1 MDKIKS
7 SYEIAMERAK
17 KLSEEDEMSEK
28 ESRDIEIREELK
40 PLMSK
45 YFKEKID
52 AEELW
57 QELKDKDDN
66 YLAKAQ
72 ELIVESLGLRTSDEI
87 FEKRKEGLLAIEN
100 LKEDPNSSI
109 IEQILS
115 KLNQVENRYQQKREQ
130 MEEQFKE
137 RMEQQ
142 AEMQM
147 KPVQT
152 EDGKTV
158 MKLDSGV
165 DKKAQ
170 QQMKQQLSQLEE
182 QSEQMFNSL
191 VEDLKNN
198 L

>member
-1 MDKIKS
+1 MI
-7 SYEIAMERAK
+7 I
-17 KLSEEDEMSEK
+17 
-28 ESRDIEIREELK
+28 
-40 PLMSK
+40 
-45 YFKEKID
+45 
-52 AEELW
+52 
-57 QELKDKDDN
+57 
-66 YLAKAQ
+66 
-72 ELIVESLGLRTSDEI
+72 ESLGLRTSDEI
-87 FEKRKEGLLAIEN
+87 FSKRKEGILAIEN
-100 LKEDPNSSI
+100 LKNTPNSSV
-109 IEQILS
+109 IEQILD
-115 KLNQVENRYQQKREQ
+115 KMNEVEKRHQEKREQ

-165 DKKAQ
+165 DREAQ
-170 QQMKQQLSQLEE
+170 KQMKQQLSQLEE

-191 VEDLKNN
+191 VEDLKSN

>member
-17 KLSEEDEMSEK
+17 KLSEEDEMSGK
-28 ESRDIEIREELK
+28 ESRDIEMKEELK

-45 YFKEKID
+45 YFREEID

-57 QELKDKDDN
+57 EELKDKGDD

-72 ELIVESLGLRTSDEI
+72 ELIIESLGLRSSDEI
-87 FEKRKEGLLAIEN
+87 FEKRKEGILAIEN
-100 LKEDPNSSI
+100 LKNDPNSSI

-115 KLNQVENRYQQKREQ
+115 KLNQVENQYQQKREQ

-165 DKKAQ
+165 DRETQ
-170 QQMKQQLSQLEE
+170 QQMKQQIAQLEE
-182 QSEQMFNSL
+182 QSEQMFTSL